1 MMFPEINVRVIPGIV
16 CNNRGAMYRALK
28 STPSNFCAKKSC
40 RQTEGSNGVP
50 PPQTVDKTKST
61 VFFIR
66 KSG

>member
-40 RQTEGSNGVP
+40 IQTEGEERRSSP
-50 PPQTVDKTKST
+50 ILYSPFLRMPRRSK
-61 VFFIR
+61 
-66 KSG
+66 